1 MSSWST
7 HANQTSMLATGRHRH
22 LGAWLLAGWVAFWLT
37 TVLQP
42 CCSSFA
48 AESGRDSPTPIAHA
62 DDSAVHLVE
71 LFPHPELPDAEC
83 QDLPVAGPGVI
94 NAVAMVAD
102 RLDFVVTAPSVPLLF
117 KSYDDARALLTSND
131 PHPPPSGAPLYLR
144 TQRFRI

>member
-1 MSSWST
+1 
-7 HANQTSMLATGRHRH
+7 MLATGRRRR

-71 LFPHPELPDAEC
+71 LLPYPELPDTEC
-83 QDLPVAGPGVI
+83 QDLTSTGPGVT
-94 NAVAMVAD
+94 NAVVMVTD
-102 RLDFVVTAPSVPLLF
+102 RPDFLMTAQSVPLLF
-117 KSYDDARALLTSND
+117 KPYDDARALLTSNI